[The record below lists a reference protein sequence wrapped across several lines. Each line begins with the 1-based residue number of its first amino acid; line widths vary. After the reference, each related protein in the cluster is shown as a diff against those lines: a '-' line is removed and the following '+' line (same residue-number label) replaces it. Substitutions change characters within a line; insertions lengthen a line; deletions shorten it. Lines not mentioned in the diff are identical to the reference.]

1 MKFENNDLII
11 FENGSTG
18 TFVDSG
24 NGAYINIT
32 YGNEEG
38 YKPEYHNSMIIA
50 YIRDGVYHAIT
61 DKTRRQLICEGIIAS
76 LEYLEEYIHHTDMI
90 DKISQI
96 KADVIKLQ
104 SL

>member
-24 NGAYINIT
+24 EGAYINIT

-50 YIRDGVYHAIT
+50 YIRDGVYHALA
-61 DKTRRQLICEGIIAS
+61 DKTRRQLICDGI
-76 LEYLEEYIHHTDMI
+76 LVNLGYVMEYIYDTELI
-90 DKISQI
+90 EKLVQI
-96 KADVIKLQ
+96 KADVTKLQ

>member
-18 TFVDSG
+18 TFINSE

-50 YIRDGVYHAIT
+50 YIRDGVYHAIS
-61 DKTRRQLICEGIIAS
+61 DKTRRQLICDGILVNLGHV
-76 LEYLEEYIHHTDMI
+76 LEYIYDAELIE
-90 DKISQI
+90 KLAQI
-96 KADVIKLQ
+96 KADVIKMQ

>member
-24 NGAYINIT
+24 EGAYINIT

-50 YIRDGVYHAIT
+50 YIRDGVYHALA
-61 DKTRRQLICEGIIAS
+61 DKTRRQLICDGILVNLGYMS
-76 LEYLEEYIHHTDMI
+76 EYIYDTELLE
-90 DKISQI
+90 KISQI
-96 KADVIKLQ
+96 KADVTKLQ

>member
-24 NGAYINIT
+24 EGAYINIT

-38 YKPEYHNSMIIA
+38 YKPDYHNSLIIA
-50 YIRDGVYHAIT
+50 YIRDGVYHAIS
-61 DKTRRQLICEGIIAS
+61 DKTRRQLICEGIIES
-76 LEYLEEYIHHTDMI
+76 LDYVLEYIYDTELQDR
-90 DKISQI
+90 ISSI
-96 KADVIKLQ
+96 KADVTKLQ